1 MVIFV
6 EHGTLSLAAPLC
18 ACASIAAAA
27 LLCVLL
33 VLLVLLVLA
42 VLTALND
49 YRTVCFVVLM
59 RATRAAGCRLNHVL
73 CSSRVA
79 VRGRSN
85 TWRCGAVRPRGLAV
99 QCSRGSEASDSMA
112 MAEYFASPYMTCAV
126 WPGRGLAIRSG
137 IPDSRRK
144 VGNGYYYYGRNGRNG

>member
-99 QCSRGSEASDSMA
+99 QSAVQSWVRSERQHGH
-112 MAEYFASPYMTCAV
+112 
-126 WPGRGLAIRSG
+126 GRILCVALHDVCGLARAR
-137 IPDSRRK
+137 PRHT
-144 VGNGYYYYGRNGRNG
+144 VGDP

>member
-1 MVIFV
+1 MVTSCPSPSLSASSGMVIFV

-99 QCSRGSEASDSMA
+99 CS
-112 MAEYFASPYMTCAV
+112 AV
-126 WPGRGLAIRSG
+126 VGQKRATAWPWQNTL
-137 IPDSRRK
+137 RRLT
-144 VGNGYYYYGRNGRNG
+144 